1 MRQPCALR
9 TFAAA
14 TAGRFSYFLAP
25 LRARLLDRRGPRRV
39 LPVMA
44 TAYLV
49 ADECATDKTRI
60 QAGTWVNSAFNA
72 GGSGGTTT
80 AGLLLGQMS
89 LPVCFVAVATKTA
102 TAAADMSADA
112 RVTRGRRGSRR
123 SPRGAV
129 PRAVPDRHVP
139 SAPEPGTHRAA

>member
-9 TFAAA
+9 TFAPA
-14 TAGRFSYFLAP
+14 TVGRFSYFLAP
-25 LRARLLDRRGPRRV
+25 LRARPLDRRGRRRV
-39 LPVMA
+39 LPA
-44 TAYLV
+44 LSTAYLV

-60 QAGTWVNSAFNA
+60 QAGTWVNSAFKA

-89 LPVCFVAVATKTA
+89 LPVCFVAAAVPALASTATALVRPGRTLRPAAAKTA

-112 RVTRGRRGSRR
+112 R
-123 SPRGAV
+123 
-129 PRAVPDRHVP
+129 
-139 SAPEPGTHRAA
+139 